1 MTAGGTAGAAAEDA
15 AAEDA
20 ALAAALAGHRVLL
33 AYGLLGEVVAALRP
47 IGLDYMGEQ
56 ADWLRRILGPA
67 AVAVVRLPTAA
78 PVADNAALLRRT
90 LLGDPRPAVVVGH
103 SKGGLEALAALLDP
117 EAAARC
123 RGFLALQSPFFG
135 SPVAD
140 AVCGAW
146 PVLGAADRA
155 LRLLRLGSG
164 RGLHD
169 LTTAARRAWM
179 REHAADVAALA
190 RRLPMLC
197 AATVVD
203 EAAAAPRGRDRIYLP
218 LARWL
223 KRQGAGPNDGLV
235 PLASARLP
243 GVPSV
248 VLRGGHRAL
257 VSRAPGR
264 DPVAVLRRLL
274 RRLLSPEAAAT
285 PPPPPPSPAPHPPA
299 P

>member
-1 MTAGGTAGAAAEDA
+1 MAAAGAG
-15 AAEDA
+15 AEDA

-33 AYGLLGEVVAALRP
+33 AYGLFGEVVAALGP

-56 ADWLRRILGPA
+56 AGWLRRLLGERR
-67 AVAVVRLPTAA
+67 AVALPRLPTAA
-78 PVADNAALLRRT
+78 PVADNAQRLGRALLS
-90 LLGDPRPAVVVGH
+90 DPRPAVVVGH
-103 SKGGLEALAALLDP
+103 SKGGLEVLAALLDA

-123 RGFLALQSPFFG
+123 RGFLALQAPFFG

-140 AVCGAW
+140 AVCGSR
-146 PVLGAADRA
+146 PVFGAADRV

-164 RGLHD
+164 QGLRD
-169 LTTAARRAWM
+169 LTAPVRAAWM
-179 REHAADVAALA
+179 REHAAAVAALA
-190 RRLPMLC
+190 GRLPMLC

-203 EAAAAPRGRDRIYLP
+203 EAARGPDRH
-218 LARWL
+218 
-223 KRQGAGPNDGLV
+223 GAGPSDGLV
-235 PLASARLP
+235 PLASAPLP

-274 RRLLSPEAAAT
+274 RRLLGPAAAT
-285 PPPPPPSPAPHPPA
+285 PPSPPA
-299 P
+299 PAPPPRAP